1 MFDLCSEMEALVLTG
16 PGTYETQRVPVPVL
30 REDEV
35 LCRVRSVAIC
45 GSDPKIVRGATAG
58 TWPPSYPF
66 IIGHEWAGEVVAISP
81 ELSEELA
88 GRFAPGTRVA
98 GEAHKGCGLC
108 ENCLRGRYNICLNY
122 GDEAAG
128 HRHYGFTS
136 QGAYAEYTR
145 ASTRALHPLPEGL
158 SYDEGAMLDTAGVAV
173 HAVQR
178 ASIGIGDSV
187 VVVGDGPIGN
197 LTMQYARAAGAAQVI
212 IVGSGQRLQA
222 ATRLGA
228 VPIDFAAPADP
239 GKAVWELTGG
249 KGADVVFECAGVR
262 ASCEASVL
270 MARKG
275 GKVVMV
281 GNPIEPVSIPWGK
294 LCLDE
299 IDLVGCRANPNVSDR
314 ALCLMASGTI
324 NVGALLT
331 HRFPLGEFSEALATF
346 VEQRDGAMKVVINP

>member
-1 MFDLCSEMEALVLTG
+1 VFDLGSEMEALVLTG
-16 PGTYETQRVPVPVL
+16 PGTYEIRQVPVPVPVD
-30 REDEV
+30 DEV

-45 GSDPKIVRGATAG
+45 GSDPKIVKGATAG
-58 TWPPSYPF
+58 MWPPSYPF
-66 IIGHEWAGEVVAISP
+66 IIGHEWAGEVVAVSP
-81 ELSEELA
+81 DLPSNLA
-88 GRFAPGTRVA
+88 RRFTPGTRVA

-136 QGAYAEYTR
+136 QGAYAEYTK
-145 ASTRALHPLPEGL
+145 ASTKALHPLPEGL
-158 SYDEGAMLDTAGVAV
+158 SYDEAAMLDTAGVAV

-178 ASIGIGDSV
+178 ASIAIGDSV

-197 LTMQYARAAGAAQVI
+197 LTMQYARAAGAGKVI
-212 IVGSGQRLQA
+212 VVGSGKRLQA
-222 ATRLGA
+222 AVGLGA
-228 VPIDFAAPADP
+228 APIDFASSADP
-239 GKAVWELTGG
+239 GQAVWELTGG
-249 KGADVVFECAGVR
+249 RGADVVFECAGVR

-281 GNPIEPVSIPWGK
+281 GNPIEPASIPWGK

-299 IDLVGCRANPNVSDR
+299 IDLIGCRANPNVSES
-314 ALCLMASGTI
+314 ALCLMSSVTI
-324 NVGALLT
+324 NAGVLLT
-331 HRFPLGEFSEALATF
+331 HRFALGEFREALATF